1 MRLASSDAEAPAVLV
16 VDDEPEIRDLL
27 STILRREGYAVETRA
42 DGAAALD
49 AVRAARVDV
58 LITDMK
64 MPGITGLEL
73 IRQARGIRPELGS
86 ILITGYASTET
97 AVTALRSGA
106 DDFVTKPFEVE
117 DLRRV
122 VGRVL
127 SARRMVR
134 QERDALDRAR
144 DEAETLRQKSRD
156 ARVALEH
163 AQRDLHFSQRDLER
177 RVKDLEFLRDLTG
190 LLTKEEGLQRIL
202 ETTARVLAAR
212 FQSVGTRIEVLLPD
226 GSHVASHEQG
236 ASPARRLAALAP
248 DLLARARASAKGV
261 VRDVVL
267 GLGQPMEILAAPL
280 ALEGK
285 PAGGLVLLRPALPA
299 ADASDLF
306 LLGMVPGALSVALE
320 ADLQRRAAVESA
332 LRVATGILD
341 ALEGRGTLHRGHA
354 TRVAR
359 LARALAER
367 MGLSPR
373 LTQVIE
379 TAARLHDVGQ
389 VGVPDRL
396 LQREGPLLPAEREVV
411 KGHVT
416 LGARILAP
424 FGEAA
429 AFVRHHKERPDGRG
443 YPDGLAGEEIPVGA
457 RIVAVAE
464 AYDAMTHPRPWRPSR
479 SRPEAL
485 AEMAR
490 LKGTQFAPE
499 VVDALLQL
507 PAEAL

>member
-27 STILRREGYAVETRA
+27 STIHRREGYAVETRA

-280 ALEGK
+280 ALGGSPPGGSSSSARRSPPPTRATSSSSAWC
-285 PAGGLVLLRPALPA
+285 PARCP
-299 ADASDLF
+299 S
-306 LLGMVPGALSVALE
+306 
-320 ADLQRRAAVESA
+320 
-332 LRVATGILD
+332 
-341 ALEGRGTLHRGHA
+341 
-354 TRVAR
+354 
-359 LARALAER
+359 
-367 MGLSPR
+367 
-373 LTQVIE
+373 
-379 TAARLHDVGQ
+379 
-389 VGVPDRL
+389 
-396 LQREGPLLPAEREVV
+396 
-411 KGHVT
+411 
-416 LGARILAP
+416 
-424 FGEAA
+424 
-429 AFVRHHKERPDGRG
+429 
-443 YPDGLAGEEIPVGA
+443 
-457 RIVAVAE
+457 
-464 AYDAMTHPRPWRPSR
+464 PWRPTSSAARRWRARSASRRGSSTR
-479 SRPEAL
+479 SRGGGRSTA
-485 AEMAR
+485 
-490 LKGTQFAPE
+490 GTRRAWRGSRGRWPSGWGSR
-499 VVDALLQL
+499 
-507 PAEAL
+507 PG